1 MTARAAETVTVGAPG
16 TRDFRLYWSADAVD
30 RLGTQMSQIA
40 LPLLLLDAGGSAA
53 RAGLMAT
60 LAGAGGV
67 AAGPV
72 AAALADGRWRGPMM
86 RWSSLA
92 AATAM
97 GWATLTVLGHRICL
111 PCLVGALLVERVAAS
126 CFEAAAAGSVA
137 RLVPP
142 EWYPRAVA
150 RLQGGEQGGAIAGPA
165 LAGLLLRQARALPFL
180 ADTVSYLAAAFLVR
194 AIRTDLAPP
203 AASDA
208 ATVPGQ
214 RFGRRTVAGVGFV
227 RTSPFLRFLLVW
239 SCGVNALLA
248 LLSYT
253 TVFVVHAAHGSASVG
268 LVLGAAAGAGL
279 LGSLLAPVAVRRV
292 RGGVLVVAL
301 SWLTVPAA
309 AGLALAGPAWVC
321 GALLGLVA
329 LLVPSVAVVLHARAV
344 RVVPQHLQARVA
356 TVAGTATAAVAMAAP
371 ALAGALTD
379 TVGPATVD
387 LACAAGLALLALY
400 AATGPAARLDAPA
413 TPVEAAPD
421 DPSALERG

>member
-1 MTARAAETVTVGAPG
+1 MRTRAAETAPAH
-16 TRDFRLYWSADAVD
+16 TPASRDFRLYWGADAVD

-53 RAGLMAT
+53 RAGLVAT

-72 AAALADGRWRGPMM
+72 AAALADGRWRGPLM

-111 PCLVGALLVERVAAS
+111 PCLVCALLVERAAAS

-142 EWYPRAVA
+142 EWYPRAVS
-150 RLQGGEQGGAIAGPA
+150 RLQAGEQGGAIAGPA

-203 AASDA
+203 ALADA
-208 ATVPGQ
+208 REQ
-214 RFGRRTVAGVGFV
+214 RFARRMGAGAGFV

-239 SCGVNALLA
+239 SFGVNALLA

-253 TVFVVHAAHGSASVG
+253 AVFAVHAAHGSAAVG

-279 LGSLLAPVAVRRV
+279 VGSLLAPVAVRQV
-292 RGGVLVVAL
+292 PGGVLVVAL

-309 AGLALAGPAWVC
+309 AGLAFAGPAWVC

-371 ALAGALTD
+371 ASAGALTD
-379 TVGPATVD
+379 AVGPACVD

-400 AATGPAARLDAPA
+400 AATGPAARVDASPA
-413 TPVEAAPD
+413 FVDVAPEG
-421 DPSALERG
+421 PTALERG